1 MHSDALFDGHVVA
14 FCYLVSRVGDVRAS
28 EINQSENF
36 PTVGERATKK

>member
-36 PTVGERATKK
+36 PTVERATEK